1 MQPPL
6 RHVLELC
13 GSKETEEEMGVR
25 AGVVMMGVLG
35 LLPIGGP
42 LLWLVAVASLAVLI
56 VGLLIAEA
64 VSSRSPA

>member
-1 MQPPL
+1 
-6 RHVLELC
+6 
-13 GSKETEEEMGVR
+13 MGVR